1 MRIFILLHLK
11 GMKRSA
17 RFRNLL
23 VIHQVLVSI
32 VLDLPTK
39 NFRLRTGF
47 DREGRPIKVDASG
60 WQARILQYKCDHLER
75 ILYVGKMV
83 PRTFKVVENL
93 SLPLPAG
100 SHFLGNL
107 LGSISPW

>member
-1 MRIFILLHLK
+1 MAHC
-11 GMKRSA
+11 
-17 RFRNLL
+17 
-23 VIHQVLVSI
+23 
-32 VLDLPTK
+32 
-39 NFRLRTGF
+39 FRLSTGF

-75 ILYVGKMV
+75 TLYVGKMV

-93 SLPLPAG
+93 SLLLPAG

-107 LGSISPW
+107 LGSIFPCRQDRFLSKGKRVISICSCKDAVFRLQGWVMSLS